1 MPGSSP
7 KRKGDG
13 YERELAKYFNEKIFD
28 GNDQVQRMPL
38 SGGGSVKSSGGSD
51 LKNTPFLYVEAKRT
65 EKFKIHE
72 SMKQVEENIE
82 ISKSNDMPV
91 VITRRNRE
99 TTGNSLC
106 VIRLDNFLQLYE
118 LYIKNSTLKVSVER
132 YFSESQQRQRL
143 QLAS

>member
-13 YERELAKYFNEKIFD
+13 YERELAKYFNEKVFD
-28 GNDQVQRMPL
+28 GEDKVQRMPL
-38 SGGGSVKSSGGSD
+38 SGGGAVKSSGGSD
-51 LKNTPFLYVEAKRT
+51 LKNTPFIYVEAKRT

-72 SMKQVEENIE
+72 SMRQVEENIH
-82 ISKSNDMPV
+82 ISKSRGIPI

-106 VIRLDNFLQLYE
+106 VLRLDDFLKLYE
-118 LYIKNSTLKVSVER
+118 LLVKNEK
-132 YFSESQQRQRL
+132 
-143 QLAS
+143 